1 MREVRICEDV
11 HLHFL
16 YTHRNARSL
25 FCIKKQYER
34 RFTTSLIL
42 LPITFG

>member
-11 HLHFL
+11 HFHFL
-16 YTHRNARSL
+16 YPQESEIIIL
-25 FCIKKQYER
+25 YKKQYER